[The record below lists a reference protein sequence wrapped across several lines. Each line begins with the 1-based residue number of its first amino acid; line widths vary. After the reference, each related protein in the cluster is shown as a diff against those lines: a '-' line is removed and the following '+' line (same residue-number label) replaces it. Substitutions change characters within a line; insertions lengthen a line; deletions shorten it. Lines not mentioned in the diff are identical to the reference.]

1 MLHAII
7 EVFTEFA
14 VWVGFAAVCGLII
27 LAVVL
32 ALGAVLFL
40 VDAVY
45 DNLTGKELFKSKER
59 DDEQSRA

>member
-1 MLHAII
+1 MLHAIV

-32 ALGAVLFL
+32 VLGAVLFV
-40 VDAVY
+40 VDTGY
-45 DNLTGKELFKSKER
+45 ERLTGRELFKSKER
-59 DDEQSRA
+59 TE

>member
-1 MLHAII
+1 MLHAIV

-32 ALGAVLFL
+32 VLGAVLFI
-40 VDAVY
+40 VDTVY
-45 DNLTGKELFKSKER
+45 ERLTGRELFKSKER
-59 DDEQSRA
+59 TE